1 MIEVTKVVEYG
12 YIAYYR
18 KGTRTFHRE
27 DGPAAIWTSGRQEWY
42 FCGRLHRD
50 DGPAVMYYDDDG
62 PLEWW
67 LDGMPYSREA
77 WFEALPEDKKI
88 NMLYS
93 EYFIRG

>member
-1 MIEVTKVVEYG
+1 
-12 YIAYYR
+12 
-18 KGTRTFHRE
+18 
-27 DGPAAIWTSGRQEWY
+27 
-42 FCGRLHRD
+42 
-50 DGPAVMYYDDDG
+50 MYYDDDDG